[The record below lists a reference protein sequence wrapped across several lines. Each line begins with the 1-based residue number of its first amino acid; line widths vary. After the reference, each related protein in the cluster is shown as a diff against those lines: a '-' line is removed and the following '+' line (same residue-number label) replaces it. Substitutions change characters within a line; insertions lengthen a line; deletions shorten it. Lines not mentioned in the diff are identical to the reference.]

1 MSEAAEHPHIK
12 ARGTIVEHDGHAP
25 AGAGAALLAHAGFD
39 PASRS
44 EGRESTPTKRSP
56 TGASA
61 PTTSRSSGTP
71 KPSRSLSRMSARR
84 RLSFSAALVAALVA
98 ALTAAALPAA
108 SAAKSMKLPPG
119 IVTFAV
125 NQPDRIF
132 LAGVTGGH
140 TCTFA
145 SGGVT
150 SFGWSPDGSRLAFS
164 RVDDGPPDTADL
176 YVTNSTGGHAG
187 GKFREL
193 TNNGKDGTFDRL
205 PAWSPD
211 GRSIAFTRA
220 SGPEGSRRS
229 VIVRMRSD
237 GTRLREVASPPVVD
251 GVQTTDYWPS
261 FSPDGKYVAFVR
273 ERATAAD
280 LFVAGP
286 RGAVRALTKDGK
298 SARDGYG
305 WAPTGHS
312 IVFVRGTHLE
322 DAGPLRGGRPRR
334 AAYGDSLTI
343 AFRSSFRSG
352 HPTGSASC
360 TSSNTVATSTRSRS
374 TRTGARVKPWR
385 SHMATRSTRPGPR
398 TRASSRTTSFHR
410 AVRHSRT
417 VSMNSAA
424 SKCATSRP
432 GTRPCSSAGRST
444 TYLSVGSRRRRSA
457 GSRPDRGR
465 KPVEADFEFLRRR
478 GDQRDVADLAVRVG
492 EPCRSRG
499 GARPAPR
506 APRRGRASR
515 RCS

>member
-1 MSEAAEHPHIK
+1 
-12 ARGTIVEHDGHAP
+12 
-25 AGAGAALLAHAGFD
+25 
-39 PASRS
+39 
-44 EGRESTPTKRSP
+44 
-56 TGASA
+56 
-61 PTTSRSSGTP
+61 
-71 KPSRSLSRMSARR
+71 MSARR
-84 RLSFSAALVAALVA
+84 RLSFRSALVVASVA
-98 ALTAAALPAA
+98 ALTVAALPAA
-108 SAAKSMKLPPG
+108 SAANTTKLPPG

-132 LAGVTGGH
+132 LAGVTGGGH

-150 SFGWSPDGSRLAFS
+150 SFGWSPDGSRLVFS

-220 SGPEGSRRS
+220 SGPQGSRRS

-280 LFVAGP
+280 LVVAGP
-286 RGAVRALTKDGK
+286 RGGVRALTRDGK

-322 DAGPLRGGRPRR
+322 DADLFVV
-334 AAYGDSLTI
+334 D
-343 AFRSSFRSG
+343 
-352 HPTGSASC
+352 
-360 TSSNTVATSTRSRS
+360 VSTR
-374 TRTGARVKPWR
+374 RVRRLTHDRIPKFTPKWSPDGKR
-385 SHMATRSTRPGPR
+385 IAYEQQRGRNID
-398 TRASSRTTSFHR
+398 
-410 AVRHSRT
+410 AVSIDP
-417 VSMNSAA
+417 N
-424 SKCATSRP
+424 
-432 GTRPCSSAGRST
+432 G
-444 TYLSVGSRRRRSA
+444 GSRRSLEKPHGRALNPTWSTD
-457 GSRPDRGR
+457 SRFVAYYVFPPSGTPLENSLDELGR
-465 KPVEADFEFLRRR
+465 IEV
-478 GDQRDVADLAVRVG
+478 RDVATRHATVLFRGKVNDVPLGWQPTPKLSGKPAGLRK
-492 EPCRSRG
+492 EACRG
-499 GARPAPR
+499 GLRVPPASGRPT
-506 APRRGRASR
+506 
-515 RCS
+515 